1 VKNPIRKTWLLW
13 ILLLGTAAFGQQ
25 ASAEVGLPMVRNYT
39 YREYGF
45 TSAFFGAVQ
54 DARGV
59 LLFASPNVIYE
70 YDGVSWRNFRP
81 GSTKSPRTIAKDAS
95 GRIWL
100 GVDGDM
106 GYLDTA
112 ANGQWRFVSLRDRV
126 PEADRAFNQ
135 VLEIRSTRNGMFFQ
149 SNERIF
155 RWDGTKMHVWRPKS
169 QFFSLAEVHGRLY
182 TSQTGIGL
190 QEIVGDDL
198 TDLPGG
204 DAYKGFRRLFL
215 HPHDGG
221 QILITAA
228 GEGLSLYNGTQM
240 VPFLTQADEY
250 LKANRIYSSNAL
262 PDGTFCVNTNRGGAV
277 ILERDGRLRRVLN
290 REAGLQSQAVTNS
303 FMDRDG
309 ALWLSVGNG
318 AIRVDLNSPVSIFS
332 VNSALSVAR
341 HNGTIYATATGGVL
355 SKLVPN
361 PKTGIHILEPVPTPS
376 IQTATRLMNFRD
388 ATGRAPDQLLMLTD
402 IGVMRVENNGV
413 KPAVEGLEGASQAAN
428 FLVQSVKYPGRVY
441 VSHANGLSSIRWDG
455 AKWIN
460 EGRLPNYLTT
470 VGRIVEAKDGAVWGG
485 TPRGALRA
493 EATANGLSDAKSRVF
508 GVQDGLEAGSLD
520 ALLVAGQIY
529 TSSASQDIR
538 RWEPSTGRFIP
549 DKRFF
554 LTLQDSQ
561 FDGTFQQPNGD
572 IWAYTKSSNDSRL
585 GMFRRK
591 SDGTYELDEAPFR
604 RLTRSFSANEPY
616 MEPDGNLWFPTR
628 EGLIRFDQRV
638 KPNDRQSF
646 STLVRRVDSGADLV
660 FGGNASVSAPSVT
673 QLPAGRNSLQF
684 SFAAPTFE
692 DETGTSY
699 QYRLDGA
706 DSDWSRWGKVTQA
719 NYTSLAPGDY
729 RFRVRGRSIGGKI
742 GEEGTYS
749 FTILPPW
756 YRTTLAYIGYGLLF
770 ALAIYG
776 ARQRVIS
783 REREKARRETEAL
796 EAQAKTLEST
806 VAERTKEISDR
817 AAELATVNRIT
828 QALSSQLDK
837 DGLVQLV
844 GDQIREVFHAQ
855 IAYVSLFDRATNM
868 LHFPYTYGEEVPSRP
883 MGEGLTSQVIMTGQP
898 VLINE
903 DVRGTTMRLGVR
915 SIGRDS
921 ASFLGVPILSGGEAV
936 GVLSVQTTDM
946 EGRFTEADQRLLST
960 IASSVGVAFHNAQ
973 LFEEARQAKA
983 VAEQADQ
990 AKSTFLSTVSH
1001 ELRTP
1006 LTSVLGFAKIIRK
1019 RLDETL
1025 FPLVPEED
1033 KKIQRAKKQVSDN
1046 LNVVVSE
1053 GERLTKLINDVL
1065 DLAKIQAGKITWNM
1079 GPVAVTDVIERS
1091 LAATSAL
1098 FEAKKLELV
1107 RDLSADLP
1115 GVYGDSDR
1123 LIQVVIN
1130 LISNAV
1136 KFTEAGTVT
1145 CSAAV
1150 QGNEIVVS
1158 VKDSGVGIR
1167 PEDQPKVFEKFK
1179 QVGDTLTDKPQG
1191 TGLGLPISKEIV
1203 EHHGGRIWVESEIGK
1218 GSTFFFTLPVSTT
1231 GVPAKAIDIGTLVRQ
1246 LKKNVA
1252 GQQPRPNSVLVVDD
1266 DANIRSVLQQEF
1278 TEAGYPV
1285 RLAEN
1290 GRKALDMIRDEQPG
1304 IVILD
1309 VMMPEMNGFDVAAVL
1324 KNDPATMDIPIIILS
1339 IVEDKERG
1347 FRLGVDRYLTKP
1359 IDTVSL
1365 FREVGALLEQGK
1377 SKKKVLVVDEDEST
1391 IRTLTD
1397 ALETR
1402 GYHVMESN
1410 GEELV
1415 SKAMAAQPDIIVL
1428 SSVLSSSEG
1437 VRALR
1442 FEKGMEDVL
1451 FLIYQ

>member
-13 ILLLGTAAFGQQ
+13 ILLLVTVAFGQP
-25 ASAEVGLPMVRNYT
+25 ASPELGLPMVRNYT
-39 YREYGF
+39 NRDYGF
-45 TSAFFGAVQ
+45 TSSFYSAVQ
-54 DARGV
+54 DTNGV
-59 LLFASPNVIYE
+59 LLFGSPNLIFE
-70 YDGVSWRNFRP
+70 YDGVSWRNTRP
-81 GSTKSPRTIAKDAS
+81 GNASNLRTIVRDPS
-95 GRIWL
+95 GRIWV
-100 GVDGDM
+100 GVQGGF
-106 GYLDTA
+106 GYLEADA
-112 ANGQWRFVSLRDRV
+112 DGQRKYTSLVDKI
-126 PEADRAFNQ
+126 PEADRAFN
-135 VLEIRSTRNGMFFQ
+135 VIYEIQPTKNGVYFQ

-155 RWDGTKMHVWRPKS
+155 RWDGKRMHIWAAKS
-169 QFFSLAEVHGRLY
+169 QFYSLAEVNGRLY

-190 QEIVGDDL
+190 QEIVGDEL
-198 TDLPGG
+198 KDLPGG
-204 DAYKGFRRLFL
+204 DAYKKFRRLFF
-215 HPHDGG
+215 HAHDNGR
-221 QILITAA
+221 ILVTAS
-228 GEGLSLYNGTQM
+228 GESLSLYDGEKM
-240 VPFLTQADEY
+240 IPFPAEADEY
-250 LKANRIYSSNAL
+250 LKKSRIYGSNAL
-262 PDGTFCVNTNRGGAV
+262 PDGSFCINTNRGGAV
-277 ILERDGRLRRVLN
+277 ILERDGRVRRILN
-290 REAGLQSQAVTNS
+290 RDAGLQSQSVFNAFT
-303 FMDRDG
+303 DRDG
-309 ALWLSVGNG
+309 ALWLSLSTGVT
-318 AIRVDLNSPVSIFS
+318 RVDLNSPVSIFS
-332 VNSALSVAR
+332 LSPTSSVAR
-341 HNGTIYATATGGVL
+341 LKGTIYSSAPGGVV
-355 SKLVPN
+355 SRLVPN
-361 PKTGIHILEPVPTPS
+361 PKTGLHSFEPIPTPS
-376 IQTATRLMNFRD
+376 IQLAGPMLHFRD
-388 ATGRAPDQLLMLTD
+388 VAGAPEQLLLASD
-402 IGVMRVENNGV
+402 VGVMLVEGNGV
-413 KPAVEGLEGASQAAN
+413 KPAVAGLEGPREAVR
-428 FLVQSVKYPGRVY
+428 FLLRSRKYPGRVY

-455 AKWIN
+455 TKWLD
-460 EGRLPNYLTT
+460 EGRLPNFLTS
-470 VGRIVEAKDGAVWGG
+470 VGRICEADDGAVWGG
-485 TPRGALRA
+485 TQLGALRV
-493 EATANGLSDAKSRVF
+493 EATANGLKDAPKRVF
-508 GVQDGLEAGSLD
+508 SQQDGLESGLID
-520 ALLVAGQIY
+520 TLYVAGQIY
-529 TSSASQDIR
+529 TSSASQYIL
-538 RWEPSTGRFIP
+538 RWDGSTGKFIP

-554 LTLQDSQ
+554 LPLENSQ
-561 FDGTFQQPNGD
+561 YDGTFQQPNGD
-572 IWAYTKSSNDSRL
+572 VWAYTRGSTDARYA
-585 GMFRRK
+585 MFRRK
-591 SDGTYELDEAPFR
+591 ADGAFELDETPFR
-604 RLTRSFSANEPY
+604 RLTRSFSAQEPY
-616 MEPDGNLWFPTR
+616 MEPNGVLWFPTR

-638 KPNDRQSF
+638 RTVEGQSF
-646 STLVRRVDSGADLV
+646 ATLVRRVEEGSGKLI
-660 FGGNASVSAPSVT
+660 FGGNSAAAASKPV
-673 QLPAGRNSLQF
+673 QLAAGHNTLLF

-699 QYRLDGA
+699 QYRLEGA

-742 GEEGTYS
+742 GEEGSYA
-749 FTILPPW
+749 FTIPPPW
-756 YRTTLAYIGYGLLF
+756 YRSTFAYIGCGLLF
-770 ALAIYG
+770 ALAAYG

-796 EAQAKTLEST
+796 EAQAKTLETT

-844 GDQIREVFHAQ
+844 GDQIREVFRAQ

-883 MGEGLTSQVIMTGQP
+883 MGEGLTSQVIMTGKP
-898 VLINE
+898 VLINQ
-903 DVRGTTMRLGVR
+903 DVRGTTMRLGIR

-936 GVLSVQTTDM
+936 GVLSVQTTDL

-983 VAEQADQ
+983 VAEQADE

-1025 FPLVPEED
+1025 FPLVPEDD

-1098 FEAKKLELV
+1098 FETKKLELV

-1203 EHHGGRIWVESEIGK
+1203 EYHGGRIWVESEIGR
-1218 GSTFFFTLPVSTT
+1218 GSTFFFTLPVSKSA
-1231 GVPAKAIDIGTLVRQ
+1231 PARTIDIGTLVRQ
-1246 LKKNVA
+1246 LKQNVA
-1252 GQQPRPNSVLVVDD
+1252 GQQPRPKSVLVVDD

-1290 GRKALDMIRDEQPG
+1290 GRQALDMIREEQPG

-1309 VMMPEMNGFDVAAVL
+1309 VMMPEMNGFEVAAVL

-1365 FREVGALLEQGK
+1365 FCEVGALLEQGK
-1377 SKKKVLVVDEDEST
+1377 SKKKVLVVDEDQST
-1391 IRTLTD
+1391 IRTLAD

-1428 SSVLSSSEG
+1428 SSVLSSSDG